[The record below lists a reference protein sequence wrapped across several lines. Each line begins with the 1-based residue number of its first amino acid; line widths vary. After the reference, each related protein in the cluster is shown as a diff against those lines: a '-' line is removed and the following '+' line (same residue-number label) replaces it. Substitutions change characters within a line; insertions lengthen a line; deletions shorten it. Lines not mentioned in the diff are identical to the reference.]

1 MRCSCDQARREARAE
16 AFREAARWHETH
28 ARMIARDFG
37 HEDEAGHI
45 HRDAAAHFLFLAGS
59 TERAALSR
67 GDWSPFGSHPSPAPE
82 RAPSTPPSAA
92 TEDDGFITVHATDWP
107 DNPMEGGAM

>member
-1 MRCSCDQARREARAE
+1 LARAS

-28 ARMIARDFG
+28 ARMIAHAFG
-37 HEDEAGHI
+37 HGDEAGHI
-45 HRDAAAHFLFLAGS
+45 HSDAAAHFLCLAH
-59 TERAALSR
+59 

-107 DNPMEGGAM
+107 DNPMEGGAL

>member
-45 HRDAAAHFLFLAGS
+45 HRDAAAHFLFLAH
-59 TERAALSR
+59 
-67 GDWSPFGSHPSPAPE
+67 GDWSPYGHHPSPAPE
-82 RAPSTPPSAA
+82 RASSTPPIAA
-92 TEDDGFITVHATDWP
+92 AEDDGFVTVWP
-107 DNPMEGGAM
+107 SLDGGVGLA